1 MKSDE
6 GDSAAA
12 LVQGALA
19 PPGVSPGTDGTSG
32 SNGTSESTGLGVPGD
47 PGDNPG
53 PLLLSIPTG
62 DVATRVR
69 NRKPRRG
76 PRVRLVHDPARP
88 DMSWLEPDSV
98 VVNTAHP
105 AYTKAQREGQVKYHR
120 RLVALVAMCTGAAE
134 EDRLDLL
141 RRAIAVWG
149 SH

>member
-1 MKSDE
+1 
-6 GDSAAA
+6 
-12 LVQGALA
+12 
-19 PPGVSPGTDGTSG
+19 
-32 SNGTSESTGLGVPGD
+32 
-47 PGDNPG
+47 
-53 PLLLSIPTG
+53 
-62 DVATRVR
+62 
-69 NRKPRRG
+69 
-76 PRVRLVHDPARP
+76 
-88 DMSWLEPDSV
+88 MSWLEPDSV